1 MKMNREQNAG
11 SNSLCAQAD
20 CSTDF
25 EMRPQTA
32 SSVMYGPAVPEER
45 ICGRPSFPLLL
56 LLIFCCVFSLG
67 AKRPNIVIISASN
80 LGFSDLG
87 CYGSEIRTPA
97 IDKLA
102 EEGMLFTQF
111 YSCGNNAMS
120 QTALMTGQYP
130 HRVGMGVPMVDL
142 ELKGYRGSI
151 TQSTITLAEFLKSAG
166 YTTLMSGKWGL
177 TRHYKPNAP
186 SFAWPLNRGFEK
198 FYGTILS
205 QTSYFEPQFL
215 MMNSLPYPFGEEYYH
230 TYAVANEAVEFLDQT
245 RGRSNPFFL
254 YVAFTAPS
262 WPLHA
267 PEEEVKRYARQY
279 VTGWDLTRS
288 ARFEEMTKRG
298 LLPYGTQLPPRDERV
313 SDWSR
318 VGSYAPWHSR
328 RMEIYAAQISAMD
341 RGVGMI
347 MNKLKQLGADED
359 TIVIFLS
366 DCGAS
371 GAELSPKTKSRS
383 IPAET
388 KEGAPVQV
396 GNIPSSKPGGRAVF
410 QSCGVPWANVS
421 NTPFRGYAESV
432 YEGGIAVP
440 CIIRWNQH
448 SDPGK
453 VIEPVHII
461 DILPTL
467 VEISEHPFPKELG
480 GHDTLPP
487 AGRSMVPLFSVNYR
501 SDLMTAENRKHRY
514 FFWEVQGNIAIRH
527 GYWKLVLP
535 RHGRQWEL
543 YHMAADRCETKNVF
557 IQNQTKPEI
566 VEMIARYERW
576 KKVNRVLNW
585 EDVSAHLRSTRKK

>member
-32 SSVMYGPAVPEER
+32 TSVMHGPAVPEER

-298 LLPYGTQLPPRDERV
+298 LLPYGTQLPPRAMAFPPNGDL
-313 SDWSR
+313 
-318 VGSYAPWHSR
+318 R
-328 RMEIYAAQISAMD
+328 RADLGDGPRGWDDHEQAEAA
-341 RGVGMI
+341 G
-347 MNKLKQLGADED
+347 
-359 TIVIFLS
+359 
-366 DCGAS
+366 CG
-371 GAELSPKTKSRS
+371 
-383 IPAET
+383 
-388 KEGAPVQV
+388 
-396 GNIPSSKPGGRAVF
+396 
-410 QSCGVPWANVS
+410 
-421 NTPFRGYAESV
+421 
-432 YEGGIAVP
+432 
-440 CIIRWNQH
+440 
-448 SDPGK
+448 
-453 VIEPVHII
+453 
-461 DILPTL
+461 
-467 VEISEHPFPKELG
+467 
-480 GHDTLPP
+480 
-487 AGRSMVPLFSVNYR
+487 
-501 SDLMTAENRKHRY
+501 
-514 FFWEVQGNIAIRH
+514 
-527 GYWKLVLP
+527 
-535 RHGRQWEL
+535 
-543 YHMAADRCETKNVF
+543 
-557 IQNQTKPEI
+557 
-566 VEMIARYERW
+566 
-576 KKVNRVLNW
+576 
-585 EDVSAHLRSTRKK
+585 